1 MTLDM
6 EKEISV
12 RYDQIVEL
20 FLIDIE
26 FLFVESY
33 FALRIF
39 FFSFLNI
46 STSDSTYITLRT
58 LNNLSIFGG
67 FACTKGEQTHRSSC
81 VVSPTCLPGTVL
93 IAFAQ

>member
-1 MTLDM
+1 MTRDM

-12 RYDQIVEL
+12 KYDQIVEL

-39 FFSFLNI
+39 FFWFSQYFNFGFDLR
-46 STSDSTYITLRT
+46 YITYV
-58 LNNLSIFGG
+58 
-67 FACTKGEQTHRSSC
+67 K
-81 VVSPTCLPGTVL
+81 
-93 IAFAQ
+93 

>member
-1 MTLDM
+1 M
-6 EKEISV
+6 ENEISV
-12 RYDQIVEL
+12 RCDQIIEL
-20 FLIDIE
+20 FLTDTE
-26 FLFVESY
+26 FLFVESN
-33 FALRIF
+33 F
-39 FFSFLNI
+39 FFPTFQP
-46 STSDSTYITLRT
+46 DSTYVILHT

>member
-1 MTLDM
+1 MTRDM

-39 FFSFLNI
+39 FLVF
-46 STSDSTYITLRT
+46 
-58 LNNLSIFGG
+58 SIFQLRIR
-67 FACTKGEQTHRSSC
+67 FTLHYVR
-81 VVSPTCLPGTVL
+81 
-93 IAFAQ
+93 